1 MQIRF
6 GKRRR
11 IRFTDKTHPAAG
23 ILSVVM
29 GTVAWIV
36 LIILVMISGAA
47 GGKSGLVL
55 GVAGLLDLVFS
66 AVGFWLAMR
75 CYKKED
81 IYIKRTP
88 GIGAGNPLCYRS
100 GLRFRIVSETETCL
114 YKD

>member
-81 IYIKRTP
+81 IYMTIPAAGTVLN
-88 GIGAGNPLCYRS
+88 GLLVLGLVILYVIGA
-100 GLRFRIVSETETCL
+100 V
-114 YKD
+114 

>member
-29 GTVAWIV
+29 GTVA
-36 LIILVMISGAA
+36 
-47 GGKSGLVL
+47 
-55 GVAGLLDLVFS
+55 GLLDLVFS

-81 IYIKRTP
+81 IYMTTP
-88 GIGAGNPLCYRS
+88 AAGTVLNGLLVLGLVILYVIGA
-100 GLRFRIVSETETCL
+100 V
-114 YKD
+114 

>member
-81 IYIKRTP
+81 IYNK
-88 GIGAGNPLCYRS
+88 C
-100 GLRFRIVSETETCL
+100 RIF
-114 YKD
+114 

>member
-81 IYIKRTP
+81 IYMTTP
-88 GIGAGNPLCYRS
+88 VAGTVLNGLLVLGLVILYVIGA
-100 GLRFRIVSETETCL
+100 V
-114 YKD
+114 

>member
-36 LIILVMISGAA
+36 LIILVMISG
-47 GGKSGLVL
+47 GKSGLVL

-81 IYIKRTP
+81 IYMTTP
-88 GIGAGNPLCYRS
+88 AAGTVVNGLLVLGLVILYVIGA
-100 GLRFRIVSETETCL
+100 V
-114 YKD
+114 

>member
-29 GTVAWIV
+29 GTV
-36 LIILVMISGAA
+36 VMISGAA

-81 IYIKRTP
+81 IYMTTP
-88 GIGAGNPLCYRS
+88 AAGTVLNGLLVLGLVILYVIGA
-100 GLRFRIVSETETCL
+100 V
-114 YKD
+114 

>member
-1 MQIRF
+1 
-6 GKRRR
+6 
-11 IRFTDKTHPAAG
+11 
-23 ILSVVM
+23 M

-81 IYIKRTP
+81 IYMTTP
-88 GIGAGNPLCYRS
+88 VLNGLLVLGLVILYVIGA
-100 GLRFRIVSETETCL
+100 V
-114 YKD
+114 

>member
-36 LIILVMISGAA
+36 LIILVRRKIRTGSGRGWSA
-47 GGKSGLVL
+47 GSGV
-55 GVAGLLDLVFS
+55 
-66 AVGFWLAMR
+66 
-75 CYKKED
+75 
-81 IYIKRTP
+81 
-88 GIGAGNPLCYRS
+88 
-100 GLRFRIVSETETCL
+100 
-114 YKD
+114 

>member
-81 IYIKRTP
+81 IYMTTQAAGTVLNGLLVLGLVILYV
-88 GIGAGNPLCYRS
+88 IGA
-100 GLRFRIVSETETCL
+100 V
-114 YKD
+114 

>member
-47 GGKSGLVL
+47 GGKSGLAL

-81 IYIKRTP
+81 IYMTTP
-88 GIGAGNPLCYRS
+88 AAGTVLNGLLVLGLVILYVIGA
-100 GLRFRIVSETETCL
+100 V
-114 YKD
+114 

>member
-55 GVAGLLDLVFS
+55 VFS

-81 IYIKRTP
+81 IYMTTP
-88 GIGAGNPLCYRS
+88 AAGTVLNGLLVLGLVILYVIGA
-100 GLRFRIVSETETCL
+100 V
-114 YKD
+114 